1 MDGAELGI
9 DLQGILKRSI
19 AILLLRLKSDSL
31 TELDMGGPLL
41 FTTLFSAV
49 HLLVRHHLA
58 LPAALGA
65 NLPCLRNYTLH
76 HKACSALAEVAHYL
90 GQALLQGLSKI
101 LQLLQVIRGVVS
113 AC

>member
-49 HLLVRHHLA
+49 HLLASCPLP
-58 LPAALGA
+58 LPAALHA
-65 NLPCLRNYTLH
+65 HFFCLWKCTEDYR
-76 HKACSALAEVAHYL
+76 ACSAFAEVA
-90 GQALLQGLSKI
+90 GPEAGTFSGL
-101 LQLLQVIRGVVS
+101 VS
-113 AC
+113 DTATSANK